1 MVNVPIPYEDEIVGF
16 SILKDIVCPLFIEGD
31 AVFADKLIHSPLSI
45 QYSDAFRD
53 KVTVNSFSNA
63 SIVKYSFE

>member
-1 MVNVPIPYEDEIVGF
+1 MPYVGDMVGF
-16 SILKDIVCPLFIEGD
+16 SILKDIVCPLLIEGD
-31 AVFADKLIHSPLSI
+31 VVFADKVIHSPLSI